1 MKKILISFLMIAM
14 ITGCNQV
21 IEVDKPK
28 DPTIDEHTEISD
40 ELDKTLIRKKIQRID
55 LYDDVY
61 IEHYRT
67 TYPHNQEQ
75 ILKDD
80 WYENTYFDYNKIGA
94 DEIVF
99 VGFDSAEIEK
109 LNQEIKS

>member
-40 ELDKTLIRKKIQRID
+40 ELDKTLIRKKFK
-55 LYDDVY
+55 
-61 IEHYRT
+61 EST
-67 TYPHNQEQ
+67 CMMTF
-75 ILKDD
+75 IL
-80 WYENTYFDYNKIGA
+80 NT
-94 DEIVF
+94 IVPL
-99 VGFDSAEIEK
+99 I
-109 LNQEIKS
+109 LIIKNRY